1 MPLTGPSHGR
11 SYNAKDVLS
20 PIGAAAQLDMRT
32 KKYSNIVLTIIAA
45 TLILLCCDPYPE
57 KTVVRAAA
65 QEKVTIAQTEI
76 PIPMTSEQNSQTAAP
91 TTRTVIDRF
100 NEAFNRHDAD
110 ALALLLTDDT
120 VFEDTSPAPD
130 GQRIEGKAAVVA
142 FWRMWFSR
150 NADAVFE
157 AEEVIVSGDRAV
169 VRWVYRKL
177 RNGQPWHLRG
187 VDVFT
192 VRDGKV
198 AAKLAYVKG

>member
-1 MPLTGPSHGR
+1 MPMSSGP
-11 SYNAKDVLS
+11 D
-20 PIGAAAQLDMRT
+20 AAASTQ
-32 KKYSNIVLTIIAA
+32 A
-45 TLILLCCDPYPE
+45 T
-57 KTVVRAAA
+57 R
-65 QEKVTIAQTEI
+65 
-76 PIPMTSEQNSQTAAP
+76 M
-91 TTRTVIDRF
+91 VIDRF

-110 ALALLLTDDT
+110 ALAGLLTDDT

-130 GQRIEGKAAVVA
+130 GRRIEGKAAVVA
-142 FWRMWFSR
+142 FWRGWFAK
-150 NADAVFE
+150 NADSIFE
-157 AEEVIVSGDRAV
+157 AEEMIVSDDRVV